1 MKFLFWITL
10 MGESKE
16 ELKNIKRNFTLLMRV
31 KEESESISLR
41 LNVKKLRSWH
51 LAGPITAW
59 QVEGAKLE
67 AVTDFL
73 FLDSRI
79 TVDGDCNHEI
89 RR

>member
-1 MKFLFWITL
+1 MDYSNGRKQ
-10 MGESKE
+10 E

-31 KEESESISLR
+31 KEESESTSLI

-59 QVEGAKLE
+59 QIEGEKVE